1 MPMIEKMIETRA
13 WKKLKGLIG
22 HSQCRSCK
30 EQQEAAQH
38 VLAGCQVLAS
48 SKYLTSHKRA
58 PMVIT
63 VALAKEKNLLN

>member
-48 SKYLTSHKRA
+48 SKYHKRA
-58 PMVIT
+58 PMMIT
-63 VALAKEKNLLN
+63 VALAKEQNLLN

>member
-1 MPMIEKMIETRA
+1 MIEQMIETRA

-38 VLAGCQVLAS
+38 VWLD
-48 SKYLTSHKRA
+48 
-58 PMVIT
+58 
-63 VALAKEKNLLN
+63 AKC